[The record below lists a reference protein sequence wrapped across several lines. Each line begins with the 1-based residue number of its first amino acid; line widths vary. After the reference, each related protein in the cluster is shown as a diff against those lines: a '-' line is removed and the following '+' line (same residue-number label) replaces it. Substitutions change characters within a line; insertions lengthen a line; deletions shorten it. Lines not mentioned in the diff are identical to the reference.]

1 MKITQLIELAENE
14 TDLIKQ
20 ISGQEITSVKTEV
33 ELPPEFA
40 ELAKLALQAWPLLKA
55 AFESLEVKAP
65 KQWVNGV
72 DVTPRNRAE
81 AKEAKEAA
89 EAAAEN
95 KAAPTPEP
103 EEFLGVDEHGWCIH
117 RSA

>member
-1 MKITQLIELAENE
+1 MKITQLIELEANE
-14 TDLIKQ
+14 SELVKQ
-20 ISGQEITSVKTEV
+20 ISGQEITSVKTEM
-33 ELPPEFA
+33 ELPPQFA
-40 ELAKLALQAWPLLKA
+40 ELAKLALQAWPLFKE
-55 AFESLEVKAP
+55 AFEGLDMKPP
-65 KQWVNGV
+65 KQWINGV
-72 DVTPRNRAE
+72 DVTPRNRA
-81 AKEAKEAA
+81 EAA

>member
-72 DVTPRNRAE
+72 DVTPRTKE
-81 AKEAKEAA
+81 EAKEAA
-89 EAAAEN
+89 EAAAKN
-95 KAAPTPEP
+95 KAA
-103 EEFLGVDEHGWCIH
+103 
-117 RSA
+117 